1 MALAIAPSDTM
12 SEEEDWE
19 KEEEGWKGVPSLVTL
34 AGRKVF
40 TMGGVREIFKAAGIE
55 GFYDRLR
62 RNHILNYF
70 QNVTLFWKE
79 FNVEDLDCDLANEYD
94 DQLRLCGDGFT
105 VWFYDVEHA
114 PPQPPRHSAPCSL
127 RFTRWQADAR
137 FCARLLLSDGCLV
150 YSFSVYNEEWISET
164 YGGYLVIDPGG
175 EINVYDQRRNRLE
188 MDGYVTNRYDDE
200 DRLYVRDIVKFVRL
214 V

>member
-1 MALAIAPSDTM
+1 MALAIAPNDTM
-12 SEEEDWE
+12 SEEENWV
-19 KEEEGWKGVPSLVTL
+19 EEEGGRKEVPSLITL

-40 TMGGVREIFKAAGIE
+40 TMEGSREIFKAAGIE

-79 FNVEDLDCDLANEYD
+79 FSMDGLYCDLANEYD
-94 DQLRLCGDGFT
+94 DNLQLCGDGFT
-105 VWFYDVEHA
+105 VWFYEVYWDGVKTN
-114 PPQPPRHSAPCSL
+114 PCCFHLSIDLDCEQLRTRGSL
-127 RFTRWQADAR
+127 A
-137 FCARLLLSDGCLV
+137 

-164 YGGYLVIDPGG
+164 YSGGLVIEPGG
-175 EINVYDQRRNRLE
+175 EINVYDQYHNLLD
-188 MDGYVTNRYDDE
+188 MDGYVTNVNEHD